1 MKSME
6 PKKAKTAIIITV
18 AAAVLILALCLCLLL
33 DVPIFGKKAPE
44 PTPIVT
50 EEPTPKPTSV
60 TAKPSEADL
69 AGTSEMLHHPAPE
82 NYLDSY
88 RPMVTR
94 TADSNVNGQVLML
107 LNTKPW
113 EFEYE
118 IVAKLD
124 GNTRVTAIAQENGYT
139 LVLYK
144 EGVAGWIKT
153 TELDDY
159 TG

>member
-1 MKSME
+1 MKSMD
-6 PKKAKTAIIITV
+6 PKKAKLAIIITV
-18 AAAVLILALCLCLLL
+18 VVALLILALCLCMLL
-33 DVPIFGKKAPE
+33 DVQLFGKKAE
-44 PTPIVT
+44 PTPTPVIVET
-50 EEPTPKPTSV
+50 TPKPTPV
-60 TAKPSEADL
+60 PAKPSEADL
-69 AGTSEMLHHPAPE
+69 AGTSEMLQHPAPE

-94 TADSNVNGQVLML
+94 TASSNVNGQVYML

-113 EFEYE
+113 EYEYE

-124 GNTRVTAIAQENGYT
+124 GNTQVTAIAQENGYT

-153 TELDDY
+153 TELDDF